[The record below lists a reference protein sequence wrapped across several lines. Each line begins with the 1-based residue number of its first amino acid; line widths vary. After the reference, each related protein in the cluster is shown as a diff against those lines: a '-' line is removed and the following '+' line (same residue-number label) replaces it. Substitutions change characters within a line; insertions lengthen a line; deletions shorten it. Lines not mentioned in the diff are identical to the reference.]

1 MAAVKCLEVNE
12 WFQSTS
18 QEWQTW
24 LAIRATSGGKSDCI
38 YNLIPARWGY
48 HQDMLARLVDKALQS
63 TCFRVYIK
71 RGFSMSNLK
80 KEINK
85 EANRIFIKYGII
97 GIVVGILVYLAY
109 FR

>member
-1 MAAVKCLEVNE
+1 
-12 WFQSTS
+12 
-18 QEWQTW
+18 
-24 LAIRATSGGKSDCI
+24 
-38 YNLIPARWGY
+38 
-48 HQDMLARLVDKALQS
+48 
-63 TCFRVYIK
+63 
-71 RGFSMSNLK
+71 MSNLK